1 MLGIETWFLEIITD
15 VYEAMGWP
23 GVVFL
28 MAIESAAVPFPSELI
43 MPLAGWLLIE
53 AKGDSAWMVWMA
65 ALYGALGNLLG
76 SWVAYW
82 ISYKGGRPLLEKYGK
97 YVLVTQ
103 HEVDQAE
110 EWFQKYGEL
119 AVLASRMLPVVR
131 TFISVPAGIAR
142 MNFLKFSFYTFIG
155 SYPWSLG
162 LAYGG
167 FKLGE
172 NWEDLRRVMRPFDFP
187 IAGIILV
194 VVAWFIYHRIKVIRR
209 EERLYNEERS

>member
-1 MLGIETWFLEIITD
+1 
-15 VYEAMGWP
+15 
-23 GVVFL
+23 
-28 MAIESAAVPFPSELI
+28 MAIESAAIPFPSELI

-53 AKGDSAWMVWMA
+53 AKGDSAWMLWMA
-65 ALYGALGNLLG
+65 AFYGALGNLLG

>member
-1 MLGIETWFLEIITD
+1 MVGIETWFLEIITD
-15 VYEAMGWP
+15 VYDVMGWP

-209 EERLYNEERS
+209 EERL

>member
-209 EERLYNEERS
+209 EERL